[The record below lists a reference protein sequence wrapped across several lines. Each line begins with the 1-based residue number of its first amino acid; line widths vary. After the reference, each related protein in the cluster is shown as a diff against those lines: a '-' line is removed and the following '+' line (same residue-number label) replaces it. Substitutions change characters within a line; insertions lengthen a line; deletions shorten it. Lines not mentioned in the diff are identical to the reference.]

1 MPKPARAELTKA
13 WKKTGRGLPL
23 TAADIKNAGAR
34 DAQMAERMEAFFSG
48 REPVRFKLP
57 EGWTHERIR
66 SDGLQLE
73 RLALPRPHSSRVLL
87 QLHGG
92 GYQLDLQDLFR
103 RMAAL
108 QAPCVDAGEAWMVH
122 YRLAPRHVYPAA
134 LEDAE
139 TAWNALFSRGV
150 EASDIVVCADS
161 AGANLALALCL
172 ELKRQGRAQ
181 PGLLALLSPW
191 ACMELDSPSRRA
203 NARRDCVLGEG
214 SPLHALVGKPSPYAG
229 GLELS
234 DPRLSPVYADLSGL
248 PPMLIQAGGHEAI
261 LDDALAL
268 ASRAAMD
275 GVEVSLTV
283 YPGMPHDFA
292 LLLPNLPESRA
303 ALQELRDFALRRH
316 PAWQS

>member
-1 MPKPARAELTKA
+1 MAESTIKD
-13 WKKTGRGLPL
+13 
-23 TAADIKNAGAR
+23 ADAR
-34 DAQMAERMEAFFSG
+34 DAQIAERMKAVFSG
-48 REPVRFKLP
+48 REPVRFQLP
-57 EGWTHERIR
+57 EEWTHEHLR
-66 SDGLQLE
+66 SSGLMLE
-73 RLALPRPHSSRVLL
+73 RLAMPAVHSHRVLL

-92 GYQLDLQDLFR
+92 GYQTGMQDIFR

-108 QAPCVDAGEAWMVH
+108 QAPSVGAGEAWMVH
-122 YRLAPRHVYPAA
+122 YRLAPQHVYPAA

-139 TAWNALFSRGV
+139 SAWEVLRSRGLA
-150 EASDIVVCADS
+150 ASDIVLCADS

-181 PGLLALLSPW
+181 PGFLALLSPW

-203 NARRDCVLGEG
+203 NSRRDCVLGEG
-214 SPLHALVGKPSPYAG
+214 APLHHAVSRPSPYAG
-229 GLELS
+229 SLDIS

-248 PPMLIQAGGHEAI
+248 PPLLIQAGGHEAI

-268 ASRAAMD
+268 AAKAARD

-292 LLLPNLPESRA
+292 LLLPDLPESRA
-303 ALQELRDFALRRH
+303 ALEELRDFALRRH
-316 PAWQS
+316 PA